1 MTLPLPLTLT
11 LTLPLPLTLTLP
23 LALTLTKV
31 RIYVYD
37 LPPRF
42 NIHLAAHFKFSSSG
56 RWDDSWLYG
65 LDILIHR
72 WLLHSPYRT
81 LDPTEADF
89 FFVPVS

>member
-1 MTLPLPLTLT
+1 MTLTLPLTLT

>member
-1 MTLPLPLTLT
+1 MTLTLPLTLT

-81 LDPTEADF
+81 LDPAEADF